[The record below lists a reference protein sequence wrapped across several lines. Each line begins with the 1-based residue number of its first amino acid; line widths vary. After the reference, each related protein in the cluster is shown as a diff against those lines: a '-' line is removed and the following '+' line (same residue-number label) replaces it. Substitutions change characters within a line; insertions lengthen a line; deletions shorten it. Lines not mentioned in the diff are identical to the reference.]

1 MEPAGIKGWVCRFY
15 DKNMHWL
22 CQKRKP
28 FLLLFFL
35 MGVLAMFFGLTY
47 HSLPGAGETV
57 YRQSI
62 LARSCFFL
70 LSFLWVIDF
79 PLYSL
84 TIKSKDD
91 VYHRM
96 PDSYKVFTCF
106 RLVLCI
112 GMLGI
117 SLFQTYKMF
126 ALLLE
131 AGYTAGDLVRI
142 FFTVDAP

>member
-1 MEPAGIKGWVCRFY
+1 MEPTGIKGWVCRFY
-15 DKNMHWL
+15 DRNLYWL
-22 CQKRKP
+22 CRKRG
-28 FLLLFFL
+28 LF
-35 MGVLAMFFGLTY
+35 MALAMGTGFLVAFLGITY
-47 HSLPGAGETV
+47 HSLPEIGETV

-62 LARSCFFL
+62 LARSCFIL
-70 LSFLWVIDF
+70 LAFLWVIDF